1 MALKVLNYFVFCNL
15 IIIFTVTIY
24 LPVGT
29 TQELSFFW
37 NQTGQ
42 PVVDVEPETSVEDV
56 AVVETEPLN
65 EITAIAKIY
74 EIPNI
79 TDSEDKSSKNTKVSC
94 LNRTNDVEV
103 EIFNTTGLMNA
114 LFINPDVK
122 KRSTPSNCTVV
133 MFYARWCP
141 FSSNAAPHINA
152 LPRVFPTLKV
162 AAIDATVHSSV
173 NTYFGILSVPTIML
187 FHNGKLV
194 AKYNESVISL
204 TKIAEFITSI
214 TDLEVAEK
222 LNVTS
227 NDFQG
232 PLPSVQSK
240 DRDLYLYLAWV
251 FVIVCFVNYARRSV
265 IVKTAVEFVRVT
277 WREAEDQH
285 EHQE

>member
-1 MALKVLNYFVFCNL
+1 MGVKLKYCIFCNL
-15 IIIFTVTIY
+15 IIASALAAY
-24 LPVGT
+24 LPYCMS
-29 TQELSFFW
+29 QELAYFS
-37 NQTGQ
+37 NQTDHE
-42 PVVDVEPETSVEDV
+42 PVVDSEPETSIEDV
-56 AVVETEPLN
+56 AVVETEPVN

-74 EIPNI
+74 EITNV
-79 TDSEDKSSKNTKVSC
+79 TDSEDKSAKSTKVAC
-94 LNRTNDVEV
+94 LNTTNDSDV

-114 LFINPDVK
+114 LYINPDVK
-122 KRSTPSNCTVV
+122 KRSTPSNCTIV

-141 FSSNAAPHINA
+141 FSANAAPHFNA
-152 LPRVFPTLKV
+152 LPRVFPALKV

-204 TKIAEFITSI
+204 AKISDFITSI

-227 NDFQG
+227 QDFHG
-232 PLPSVQSK
+232 PLPSVPSK

-251 FVIVCFVNYARRSV
+251 FVIVCFLNYARRSV
-265 IVKTAVEFVRVT
+265 IVKTAIEFVRVT